1 MLNPRVR
8 AAAEALLPAFLL
20 RALDPFE
27 ARVARAVAEFAA
39 SLPDG
44 SRVLD
49 AGAGELRYASAFAR
63 HHYLALDMAVGDAN
77 WDYSRLSVLGDLERL
92 PLASQSCD
100 AALSVVTLEHVRRP
114 DKALEELARV
124 LRPGAR
130 LLLVVPQEWEVHQAP
145 HDFFRFT
152 RYGLEHLVTSSG
164 LRLLRLEPVGGY
176 FWLMARRSVNFL
188 TFLQGGVKWVLFVL
202 LAPVFGLLLPLV
214 LYLMDG
220 LDRQRD
226 FTLGYIC
233 EGEKE

>member
-1 MLNPRVR
+1 MLNARVR

-39 SLPDG
+39 SLPEG
-44 SRVLD
+44 ARVLD
-49 AGAGELRYASAFAR
+49 AGAGELRYASAFSR
-63 HHYLALDMAVGDAN
+63 QRYLALDMAVGDAA
-77 WDYSRLSVLGDLERL
+77 WDYSRLSVLGDLEQL

-100 AALSVVTLEHVRRP
+100 AALNVVTLEHVRRP

-145 HDFFRFT
+145 HDYFRFT

-188 TFLQGGVKWVLFVL
+188 TFLQGGVKWVLFFL

-233 EGEKE
+233 EAQKS